1 MEPAM
6 EAAGTG
12 TFAGR
17 QGSPADA
24 CCNAQGHRAPRQVR
38 RRQEPCCWRA
48 RWPVVSE
55 PVPLKPPSLR
65 RAGGPLLRSTAR
77 RRRRDH
83 RWVGIMPSRDR
94 QLDRLRRLRFEL
106 GRELGQLEE
115 ARRRTAAEENGR
127 NADQLVVSQQQDEAL
142 PQEPDRLLAMSMRP
156 WW

>member
-1 MEPAM
+1 
-6 EAAGTG
+6 
-12 TFAGR
+12 
-17 QGSPADA
+17 
-24 CCNAQGHRAPRQVR
+24 
-38 RRQEPCCWRA
+38 
-48 RWPVVSE
+48 
-55 PVPLKPPSLR
+55 
-65 RAGGPLLRSTAR
+65 
-77 RRRRDH
+77 
-83 RWVGIMPSRDR
+83 MPGRDR